1 MTAHT
6 DVTHADVTLVV
17 VPRER
22 FSAAQASLESIY
34 ANTRYPFKL
43 VYVDGRSPRPLRR
56 YLQQQAQARGFEL
69 IRTNTYLSPNQA
81 RNLGMGKV
89 DTKYVV
95 FIDNDVLVTPGWLE
109 KLVQCAEDTDA
120 WIVGPLCCEGEA
132 FSTVHILGGFCEFK
146 QVRGQQWLIERR
158 PFMKLPLQKV
168 KHQLKKEAVGLIEFH
183 CVLART
189 DVFKTYGPLDEALL
203 SMAEETD
210 FSLTVLNGGKQ
221 IYVEPESV
229 VSYLPPFQLAWSD
242 LPYFFL
248 RWSDTWCEGSVQRMQ
263 GKWQLDPNTP
273 VLNHYRDFVREHRKI
288 GFAKPLALLDRVK
301 PLRAALKSVFN
312 YSVRTI
318 GRQGSLGN

>member
-1 MTAHT
+1 MTNF
-6 DVTHADVTLVV
+6 ADVTLVV

-34 ANTRYPFKL
+34 THTQYPFKL
-43 VYVDGRSPRPLRR
+43 VYVDGGSPRPLRR
-56 YLQQQAQARGFEL
+56 YLQQQAKEKGFEL
-69 IRTNTYLSPNQA
+69 IRSKKYLSPNQA
-81 RNLGMGKV
+81 RNLGVGQV

-132 FSTVHILGGFCEFK
+132 FDRVHILGGSCEFK
-146 QVRGQQWLIERR
+146 QVHGKQWLIERR
-158 PFMKLPLQKV
+158 PFMKLPLHKV

-183 CVLART
+183 CVLTRT
-189 DVFKTYGPLDEALL
+189 ETFKTFGPLDEALM

-210 FSLTVLNGGKQ
+210 FSLTVLKGGKQ

-229 VSYLPPFQLAWSD
+229 VSYLPPFKLAWAD

-248 RWSDTWCEGSVQRMQ
+248 RWSDTWCESSVACMQ
-263 GKWQLDPNTP
+263 TKWQLDPETP
-273 VLNHYRDFVREHRKI
+273 LLDHYRHFVREQRKI

-301 PLRAALKSVFN
+301 PLRAAIKPVFN
-312 YSVRTI
+312 YSVRAI
-318 GRQGSLGN
+318 GR